1 MGGGNGAGAGGMP
14 GMMGMPWMQPGMP
27 GMAQNGM
34 PGGMPDPQAMMQQM
48 QQMWQAAGMG
58 GAAGTPPST
67 DPHKV
72 FASEVDAHTSSLTH
86 THFDKYDSDND
97 RVMTK
102 EELSKLVHAQEGPD
116 GPVTASRID
125 QWMSYYDLNNDGV
138 VDPQEWAYRV
148 REDRLQQLVA
158 NTDSDSDGQMT
169 AAEMLAAGH
178 DQASVKRFMDEH
190 DINGDGKLSAS
201 EILTLHTHTE
211 AEASF
216 REHDTNKD
224 GFITK
229 DELGALQ
236 SNETVAS
243 WFARYDTDHDGKVS
257 LRDMAKVDYEADTR
271 ASFDAHD
278 TDHDGMLDFEEI
290 AASMN
295 MTKSAEATAEQEAT
309 RQEFINSHIKRFDA
323 DGDGK
328 VSYAEGWGAFNKRM
342 VELVSHKQEL

>member
-1 MGGGNGAGAGGMP
+1 
-14 GMMGMPWMQPGMP
+14 
-27 GMAQNGM
+27 
-34 PGGMPDPQAMMQQM
+34 MMQQM

-58 GAAGTPPST
+58 QMPGMPGAAAGT
-67 DPHKV
+67 DPQKV
-72 FASEVDAHTSSLTH
+72 FKSEVDAHTSSLTH
-86 THFDKYDSDND
+86 THFDKYDKDAD
-97 RVMTK
+97 RIMTK
-102 EELSKLVHAQEGPD
+102 EELGKLVHAQEGPD

-178 DQASVKRFMDEH
+178 DQVSVKTFMEQH

-211 AEASF
+211 AESSF

-229 DELGALQ
+229 EELGALQ

-243 WFARYDTDHDGKVS
+243 WFARYDMDHDGKVS
-257 LRDMAKVDYEADTR
+257 IRDMAKVDYEADTR

-278 TDHDGMLDFEEI
+278 ADHDGMLDFEEI

-295 MTKSAEATAEQEAT
+295 MTKSADATPEQEAT
-309 RQEFINSHIKRFDA
+309 RQEFINSHIKRFDT

-342 VELVSHKQEL
+342 VELVTMDKAEL